1 LKLSIGSKE
10 IIIQDRFTL
19 IDGKFK
25 KKELNSFKKNLF
37 LKILENLELI
47 PIVTFID
54 FLYRQS
60 EEQLNLKKPLK
71 ILEIFNEN
79 RKSMEQ
85 NIKIVTQFSE
95 IIELLI
101 SLFRYIKLRKEKEI
115 LEKELEISKKYKK
128 SSDITAIS
136 DLMKKLSESLILN
149 KKKLKYLEEDYL
161 QRKNQINHFINM
173 IDNFKF
179 KIKELTKQKKKAF
192 SQINKITREMEAEP
206 TDQKLIQDEKSELNA
221 SLTNTEKIK
230 RLQMN
235 AKEIQIEI
243 NQIKSNIKDT
253 NLKFEELNPLYEI
266 NEKDYDNLLEII
278 KTDEKKLEKL
288 QSQLKEKIN
297 DEESMSIQEL
307 GIPDL
312 KSIRPTQEIEDQVK
326 KINSEL
332 TEISLI
338 DSLFNTKNQYDLSLI
353 IKKLGEIS
361 NDIENRQN
369 EIVIDMNEEYI
380 KNNIKSLQNLER
392 ILNTIDMFIN
402 IFLKE
407 INLILELQII
417 ISPDNQNLYIHP
429 NFIRPNEERI
439 KFDNL
444 TTPEKIFF
452 VIVFYI
458 SINLYIGTKNIVLSN
473 LFIPNKYNK
482 AGSIF
487 RTIRK
492 ILPIFESEERLFNF
506 NLIFIISNLEM
517 KKDIKKLK
525 IIKIPENG

>member
-1 LKLSIGSKE
+1 MFS
-10 IIIQDRFTL
+10 
-19 IDGKFK
+19 
-25 KKELNSFKKNLF
+25 
-37 LKILENLELI
+37 KILENFELI
-47 PIVTFID
+47 PIETFID

-60 EEQLNLKKPLK
+60 EEFLNLKKSLK

-79 RKSMEQ
+79 RNCMEQ
-85 NIKIVTQFSE
+85 NIKIVIQF
-95 IIELLI
+95 IEVVESLI
-101 SLFRYIKLRKEKEI
+101 SLFRFIKLTKEKEI

-136 DLMKKLSESLILN
+136 DLMKKLNESLIN
-149 KKKLKYLEEDYL
+149 NRRKLKYLEEDYL
-161 QRKNQINHFINM
+161 QRKNQIDQIINT
-173 IDNFKF
+173 IDNFKL
-179 KIKELTKQKKKAF
+179 KIQELTKQKKENF

-361 NDIENRQN
+361 NDIEKNR
-369 EIVIDMNEEYI
+369 
-380 KNNIKSLQNLER
+380 
-392 ILNTIDMFIN
+392 
-402 IFLKE
+402 
-407 INLILELQII
+407 
-417 ISPDNQNLYIHP
+417 
-429 NFIRPNEERI
+429 RI
-439 KFDNL
+439 KLSIIWDSMKSPQKL
-444 TTPEKIFF
+444 K
-452 VIVFYI
+452 
-458 SINLYIGTKNIVLSN
+458 SIN
-473 LFIPNKYNK
+473 
-482 AGSIF
+482 
-487 RTIRK
+487 
-492 ILPIFESEERLFNF
+492 
-506 NLIFIISNLEM
+506 
-517 KKDIKKLK
+517 
-525 IIKIPENG
+525 